1 MIIHSFKGM
10 LPKNKMR
17 ERYLKNILIYDGP
30 SHDLNV
36 LGLPQFGN
44 LSPINFNKM
53 FGIEFDSKEDVF
65 IKTNNEEKDKLL
77 EDYKDK
83 GFKIMDSDDNYYRDF
98 HQTGKLETKIKPSS
112 KVLDNIRKKRTNIF
126 NKTKLK
132 AYKYL

>member
-17 ERYLKNILIYDGP
+17 ETYLKNISIYDGP
-30 SHDLNV
+30 PHDLNV